1 MTLRVMAIDWSGAVS
16 GAESKIWLAEVRDGQ
31 VVRLEPGRSRTGI
44 AQHLIREAGNDP
56 ELVVGLD
63 FAFSLPGWFLRS
75 RGLADAPALWELVEV
90 EGERWLRECTSPFW
104 GRPGSIRP
112 ELEEH
117 FRRTELEVPAVE
129 GIRPKSVFQVGGAG
143 AVGTGSLRGMPVLRQ
158 LRDGGF
164 AIWPFDPVRL
174 PLVVEIY
181 PRALTGAV
189 KKGAAVD
196 RDAYL
201 RRRFPDLPADVL
213 SLGAASDDAF
223 DALVSA
229 LLMWEHRD
237 GLTASAADLSSHHML
252 EGRIWLPAGNS
263 SSTRDRPTRAKVNAH
278 PEQRSPGGAAP
289 VTCPFCS
296 RLREGVLGPSNQF
309 AVALQDGFPVSP
321 GHTLVVSRE
330 HEPDVLR
337 LPAPAR
343 EGMWRLAHDVCDE
356 LRRTHSPDGF
366 NLGVNVGAA
375 AGQTVPHAHIHVIPR
390 YRGDI
395 DDPRGGIRWVLPA
408 SAKYW

>member
-16 GAESKIWLAEVRDGQ
+16 GAESKIWLGEVRDGQ

-44 AQHLIREAGNDP
+44 AQHLIQEAGNDP

-63 FAFSLPGWFLRS
+63 SPSPFPSGSFDPEAWPTLRT
-75 RGLADAPALWELVEV
+75 LWELVEG
-90 EGERWLRECTSPFW
+90 EGERWLRECSSPFW
-104 GRPGSIRP
+104 GRPGSTRP

-158 LRDGGF
+158 LRDAGF
-164 AIWPFDPVRL
+164 AVWPFDPVRL

-201 RRRFPDLPADVL
+201 RRRFPDLSTEVQ

-237 GLTASAADLSSHHML
+237 ALTATAVDLSSHHML
-252 EGRIWLPAGNS
+252 EGRIWLPAGKS
-263 SSTRDRPTRAKVNAH
+263 SSVRDRATRAKVNAH
-278 PEQRSPGGAAP
+278 PEHRSPGGTEP

-296 RLREGVLGPSNQF
+296 RLREGGLGPSNQY

-330 HEPDVLR
+330 HEPDLLR

-343 EGMWRLAHDVCDE
+343 DGMWRLAHDVCEE
-356 LRRTHSPDGF
+356 LLRTHSPDGF
-366 NLGVNVGAA
+366 NLGVNVGDA
-375 AGQTVPHAHIHVIPR
+375 AGQIVHHAHIHVIPR

-395 DDPRGGIRWVLPA
+395 NDPRGGIRWVLPA